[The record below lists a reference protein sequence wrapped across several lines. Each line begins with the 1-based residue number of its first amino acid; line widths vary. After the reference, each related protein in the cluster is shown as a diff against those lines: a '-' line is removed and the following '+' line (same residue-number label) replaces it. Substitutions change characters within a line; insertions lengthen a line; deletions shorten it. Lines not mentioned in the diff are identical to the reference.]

1 MTEAPHLNP
10 LPSRKGR
17 DGPKQKSLLRPQAF
31 GAAPYPHY
39 GSKVVVLLWIL
50 AVAVRL
56 VLINQ
61 PYVDYWSWRQSDV
74 AAIARNFF
82 EYGFRFGYPQIDWAG
97 GSGGYV
103 GTEFPI
109 LPFLAA
115 IYYKFAGIHEWI
127 GRSQSVIFFAIS
139 LPFFF
144 LLVREIFCGTAAIWA
159 TFFYAFA
166 PLNIFAGRSFMPD
179 VPSLSLGIIGL
190 YFFLRWVR
198 DRKMAP
204 FYLAAIA
211 ISLSIL
217 IKITS
222 IVIAAPILYLLVA
235 AVYDRRGNKE
245 RRFPKPP
252 GRSRDRPSLNFGAHR
267 APLQLHLAL
276 FAAITLLPSA
286 LWYWLARQIA
296 ERFYPYHFFGA
307 GGVRLESFSWYWD
320 IAQQTATSSLT
331 PILAILALIGLFVAP
346 RLQRCSTAGRP
357 RRRFGCLFDWW
368 LAVMVLFVVAVG
380 YGNRHPWYQ
389 LPLVPITAAF
399 AGAGCAFFESKI
411 SSRVAVVALS
421 ILLAGSFAI
430 LAFLYVRPLYESS
443 ASQLRDAGLEL
454 NKLTASD
461 ALIVAVDGG
470 NPTIFYYAKRKGW
483 HFLEQNGI
491 YDGNPKNSQQ
501 AIADLERLRRQG
513 ATHFVFTTPR
523 FWWLESYPEFTQ
535 HLSESATLLE
545 ATPEFK
551 IYELSPA
558 K

>member
-159 TFFYAFA
+159 TF
-166 PLNIFAGRSFMPD
+166 S
-179 VPSLSLGIIGL
+179 
-190 YFFLRWVR
+190 
-198 DRKMAP
+198 

-286 LWYWLARQIA
+286 LWYWHARQIA

-331 PILAILALIGLFVAP
+331 PILAIPALIGLFVAP
-346 RLQRCSTAGRP
+346 RG
-357 RRRFGCLFDWW
+357 RFGCLFDWW
-368 LAVMVLFVVAVG
+368 LAAMVLFVLAVG

-411 SSRVAVVALS
+411 SSRVAVVTLS

-443 ASQLRDAGLEL
+443 AAQLRDAGLEL

-491 YDGNPKNSQQ
+491 YGGNPKNSQQ

-535 HLSESATLLE
+535 HLTEGATLLE

-551 IYELSPA
+551 IYELNR
-558 K
+558 

>member
-190 YFFLRWVR
+190 YFFLRWLR

-211 ISLSIL
+211 ISLSVL
-217 IKITS
+217 IKVTS
-222 IVIAAPILYLLVA
+222 IVIAAPILYLVVA
-235 AVYDRRGNKE
+235 EGADLGSAQARYVRG
-245 RRFPKPP
+245 
-252 GRSRDRPSLNFGAHR
+252 GRGKRPR
-267 APLQLHLAL
+267 LHLAL

-286 LWYWLARQIA
+286 LWYWHARQIA

-331 PILAILALIGLFVAP
+331 PIL
-346 RLQRCSTAGRP
+346 
-357 RRRFGCLFDWW
+357 
-368 LAVMVLFVVAVG
+368 
-380 YGNRHPWYQ
+380 
-389 LPLVPITAAF
+389 
-399 AGAGCAFFESKI
+399 
-411 SSRVAVVALS
+411 
-421 ILLAGSFAI
+421 
-430 LAFLYVRPLYESS
+430 
-443 ASQLRDAGLEL
+443 
-454 NKLTASD
+454 
-461 ALIVAVDGG
+461 
-470 NPTIFYYAKRKGW
+470 
-483 HFLEQNGI
+483 
-491 YDGNPKNSQQ
+491 
-501 AIADLERLRRQG
+501 
-513 ATHFVFTTPR
+513 
-523 FWWLESYPEFTQ
+523 
-535 HLSESATLLE
+535 
-545 ATPEFK
+545 
-551 IYELSPA
+551 
-558 K
+558 